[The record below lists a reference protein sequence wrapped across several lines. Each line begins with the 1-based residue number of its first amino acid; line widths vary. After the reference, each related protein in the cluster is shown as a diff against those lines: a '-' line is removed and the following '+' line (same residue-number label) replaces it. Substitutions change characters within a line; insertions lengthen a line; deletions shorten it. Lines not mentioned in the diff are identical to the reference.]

1 METKLYNFNIELS
14 WNLLNKLSQIDRFDA
29 SWSTLEKVEKH
40 NLNSLKSIATIQSV
54 GSSTRIEGSKMN
66 DDQVKVLI
74 DKIEISNF
82 EDRDSQEVAGYYNV
96 LNIILNDPK
105 NIRVSK
111 SDIKNFHNQLLKFS
125 EKDNW
130 HKGEY
135 KQHSN
140 AVEAN
145 FPDGSKQII
154 FKTTEPGF
162 ATDDEM
168 NSIINW
174 YNNNSEIHNLLKISA
189 FIYEFLTIHP
199 FQDGN
204 GRLSRLLT
212 SFLLL
217 KSNYVWIQYVSFE
230 HEIEFRKKEYYN
242 SLRNCQA
249 QRPNEN
255 ISEWVNFFLDSLL
268 NLKLKLNK
276 KLEIKDKSGKLAPRE
291 KSIFIYI
298 MSNPGSKS
306 GEISTKLDIPNPTTK
321 RILSKMVKEEL
332 IEKFGS
338 GSGTNYAI
346 K

>member
-1 METKLYNFNIELS
+1 METKLYNFKIELS
-14 WNLLNKLSQIDRFDA
+14 WKLLNKLSQIDRFDA
-29 SWSTLEKVEKH
+29 SWSTLEKIEKH
-40 NLNSLKSIATIQSV
+40 SLNSLKSIATIQSV

-66 DDQVKVLI
+66 DDEVKVLI
-74 DKIEISNF
+74 DKIEIFNF
-82 EDRDSQEVAGYYNV
+82 DDRDSQEVAGYYNV
-96 LNIILNDPK
+96 LNIILEDFE

-111 SDIKNFHNQLLKFS
+111 SDIKNLHNQLLKFS

-168 NSIINW
+168 RNIINW
-174 YNNNSEIHNLLKISA
+174 YNDTSEIHNLLKISA

-212 SFLLL
+212 SLLLL

-242 SLRNCQA
+242 CLRNCQT

-268 NLKLKLNK
+268 NLKKKLNT
-276 KLEIKDKSGKLAPRE
+276 KLKVKDRSGKLAPRE
-291 KSIFIYI
+291 KSIFLYI
-298 MSNPGSKS
+298 MSNPGCKS
-306 GEISTKLDIPNPTTK
+306 GELAAKLNIPNPTIK
-321 RILSKMVKEEL
+321 RILTKMVKEEI

-346 K
+346 R

>member
-40 NLNSLKSIATIQSV
+40 SLNSLKSIATIQSV

-74 DKIEISNF
+74 DKIEISSF

-111 SDIKNFHNQLLKFS
+111 SDIKNLHNQLLKFS

-145 FPDGSKQII
+145 FPDGSKQVI

-168 NSIINW
+168 NSVINW
-174 YNNNSEIHNLLKISA
+174 FNSNSEIHNLLKISA

-212 SFLLL
+212 SLMLL

-242 SLRNCQA
+242 CLRNCQA

-268 NLKLKLNK
+268 NLNLKLNK
-276 KLEIKDKSGKLAPRE
+276 KLEVKDKSGKLAPRE

-298 MSNPGSKS
+298 MSNPGCKS
-306 GEISTKLDIPNPTTK
+306 GEISTKLDIPNPTIK
-321 RILSKMVKEEL
+321 RMLTKMVKEEL

-346 K
+346 R

>member
-1 METKLYNFNIELS
+1 MDTKLYNFNIELS

-66 DDQVKVLI
+66 DDQVKVLL

-111 SDIKNFHNQLLKFS
+111 SDIKNLHNQLLKFS

-145 FPDGSKQII
+145 FPDGSKQVI

-168 NSIINW
+168 NSVINW
-174 YNNNSEIHNLLKISA
+174 FNNNSEIHNLLKISA

-212 SFLLL
+212 SLMLL

-242 SLRNCQA
+242 CLRNCQA

-268 NLKLKLNK
+268 NLKQKLNK
-276 KLEIKDKSGKLAPRE
+276 KLEVKDKSGKLAPRE

-298 MSNPGSKS
+298 MSNPGCKS
-306 GEISTKLDIPNPTTK
+306 GEISTKLDIPNPTIK
-321 RILSKMVKEEL
+321 RILSKMVKQEL

-346 K
+346 R

>member
-1 METKLYNFNIELS
+1 MEAQLYNFNIELS

-40 NLNSLKSIATIQSV
+40 SLNSLKSIATIQSV

-74 DKIEISNF
+74 DKIEISTF
-82 EDRDSQEVAGYYNV
+82 EDRDSQEVAGYYLV
-96 LNIILNDPK
+96 LNIVLNDPK
-105 NIRVSK
+105 NIKISK
-111 SDIKNFHNQLLKFS
+111 SNIKNLHNQLLKFS

-168 NSIINW
+168 NSVINW
-174 YNNNSEIHNLLKISA
+174 YNRSSEIHNLLKISA

-212 SFLLL
+212 SLLLL

-242 SLRNCQA
+242 CLRNCQA

-268 NLKLKLNK
+268 NLKQKLNK
-276 KLEIKDKSGKLAPRE
+276 KLKVEDKSGKLAPRE

-298 MSNPGSKS
+298 MSNPGCKS
-306 GEISTKLDIPNPTTK
+306 GEISTKLDIPNPTIK
-321 RILSKMVKEEL
+321 RILTKMVKEEL
-332 IEKFGS
+332 IEKFGN
-338 GSGTNYAI
+338 GSGTNYAM

>member
-29 SWSTLEKVEKH
+29 SWSTLEKIEKH

-96 LNIILNDPK
+96 LNIILSDSK
-105 NIRVSK
+105 NMRVTK
-111 SDIKNFHNQLLKFS
+111 SDIKNLHNQLLKFS

-135 KQHSN
+135 KKHSN

-154 FKTTEPGF
+154 FKTTDPGF

-168 NSIINW
+168 NNVINW
-174 YNNNSEIHNLLKISA
+174 YNSDSEIHNLLKISV

-212 SFLLL
+212 SLLLL

-242 SLRNCQA
+242 CLRNCQA

-268 NLKLKLNK
+268 SLKKKLNK
-276 KLEIKDKSGKLAPRE
+276 KLEVKDKRGKLAPRE
-291 KSIFIYI
+291 KSIFIFI
-298 MSNPGSKS
+298 MSNPGCKS
-306 GEISTKLDIPNPTTK
+306 GEISTKLNIPNPTIK
-321 RILSKMVKEEL
+321 RILTKMVKDEI

-338 GSGTNYAI
+338 GAGTNYAI
-346 K
+346 R

>member
-1 METKLYNFNIELS
+1 METKLYEFNIELS

-29 SWSTLEKVEKH
+29 SWSTLEKIEKH

-54 GSSTRIEGSKMN
+54 GSSTRMEGSEMN

-96 LNIILNDPK
+96 LNIVLNDYK
-105 NIRVSK
+105 NIRISK
-111 SDIKNFHNQLLKFS
+111 SDIKNLHNQLLKFS

-168 NSIINW
+168 NNVINW
-174 YNNNSEIHNLLKISA
+174 YNDISEVHNLLKISVL
-189 FIYEFLTIHP
+189 IYEFLTIHP

-212 SFLLL
+212 SLLLL

-242 SLRNCQA
+242 CLRNCQA

-255 ISEWVNFFLDSLL
+255 ISEWVNFFLDSILS
-268 NLKLKLNK
+268 LKQKLNK
-276 KLEIKDKSGKLAPRE
+276 KLEVKDKSGKLAPRE
-291 KSIFIYI
+291 KSIFLYI
-298 MSNPGSKS
+298 MSNPGCKS
-306 GEISTKLDIPNPTTK
+306 GEISTKLDIPNPTIK
-321 RILSKMVKEEL
+321 RILSKMVKDEI

>member
-1 METKLYNFNIELS
+1 MQTKLYNFDIKLS

-82 EDRDSQEVAGYYNV
+82 QDRDSQEVAGYYSV

-105 NIRVSK
+105 NIRISK
-111 SDIKNFHNQLLKFS
+111 GDIKNLHNQLLKFS

-168 NSIINW
+168 NSVINW
-174 YNNNSEIHNLLKISA
+174 YNSNSEIHNLLKISA

-212 SFLLL
+212 SLLLL

-242 SLRNCQA
+242 CLRNCQA

-268 NLKLKLNK
+268 NLKQKLNK
-276 KLEIKDKSGKLAPRE
+276 KLEVKDKSGKLPPRE

-298 MSNPGSKS
+298 MSNPGCKS
-306 GEISTKLDIPNPTTK
+306 GEISTNLGIPNPTIK
-321 RILSKMVKEEL
+321 RILRKMVKEEL

-346 K
+346 R

>member
-1 METKLYNFNIELS
+1 MDTKLYNFNIELS

-66 DDQVKVLI
+66 DDQVKVLL

-111 SDIKNFHNQLLKFS
+111 SDIKNLHNQLLKFS

-145 FPDGSKQII
+145 FPDGSKQVI

-168 NSIINW
+168 NSVINW
-174 YNNNSEIHNLLKISA
+174 FNNNSEIHNLLKISA

-212 SFLLL
+212 SLMLL

-242 SLRNCQA
+242 CLQNCQA

-268 NLKLKLNK
+268 NLKQKLNK
-276 KLEIKDKSGKLAPRE
+276 KLEVKDKSGKLAPRE

-298 MSNPGSKS
+298 MSNPGCKS
-306 GEISTKLDIPNPTTK
+306 GEISTKLDIPNPTIK
-321 RILSKMVKEEL
+321 RILSKMVKQEL

-346 K
+346 R

>member
-14 WNLLNKLSQIDRFDA
+14 WNLLNKLSQIDKFDA
-29 SWSTLEKVEKH
+29 SWSTLEKIEKH

-66 DDQVKVLI
+66 DDQVRVLI
-74 DKIEISNF
+74 DKIEISNL

-96 LNIILNDPK
+96 LNIVLNDSK

-111 SDIKNFHNQLLKFS
+111 SDIKNLHNQLLKFS
-125 EKDNW
+125 EKDNS
-130 HKGEY
+130 HKGKY

-162 ATDDEM
+162 ATNDEM
-168 NSIINW
+168 NNIINW
-174 YNNNSEIHNLLKISA
+174 YKNISEVHNLLKIAA

-212 SFLLL
+212 SLLLL

-230 HEIEFRKKEYYN
+230 NEVEFRKKQYYN
-242 SLRNCQA
+242 CLRNCQA

-268 NLKLKLNK
+268 SLKQKLNK
-276 KLEIKDKSGKLAPRE
+276 KLEVKDKSGKLAPRE
-291 KSIFIYI
+291 KSIFLYI
-298 MSNPGSKS
+298 MCNPGCQS
-306 GEISTKLDIPNPTTK
+306 GEISTKLDIPHPTIK
-321 RILSKMVKEEL
+321 RILTKMVKGEI

-346 K
+346 S

>member
-1 METKLYNFNIELS
+1 METKLYNFDIELS

-29 SWSTLEKVEKH
+29 SWSTLEKIEKH

-96 LNIILNDPK
+96 LNIVLNDSK

-111 SDIKNFHNQLLKFS
+111 SDIKNLHNQLLKFC

-130 HKGEY
+130 HKGDY

-162 ATDDEM
+162 ATNDEM
-168 NSIINW
+168 NNIINW
-174 YNNNSEIHNLLKISA
+174 YNDISEVHKLLKIAA

-212 SFLLL
+212 SLLL
-217 KSNYVWIQYVSFE
+217 IKSNYVWIQYVSFE
-230 HEIEFRKKEYYN
+230 HEVEFRKKEYYN
-242 SLRNCQA
+242 CLRNCQA

-255 ISEWVNFFLDSLL
+255 ISEWVNFFLDALLSL
-268 NLKLKLNK
+268 KQKLNK
-276 KLEIKDKSGKLAPRE
+276 KLEVKDKSGKLAPRE

-298 MSNPGSKS
+298 MSNPGCQS
-306 GEISTKLDIPNPTTK
+306 GEISTKLDIPNPTIK
-321 RILSKMVKEEL
+321 RILTKMVKEEI

-346 K
+346 R